1 VYFPYVLWYLSYPTH
16 NLYIWWVPG
25 SDEAYLWVTSLEL
38 YMRGK
43 KVGHTTKNCSWQ
55 RNPCGMML
63 FTLLL
68 KIMAMATT
76 SRTLA
81 VHACID
87 KISGQSSNCKK
98 PASLIYKLIL
108 EFNYFTKVASVLPC
122 WWEKN
127 IQCFVFKLM
136 IRFCI

>member
-1 VYFPYVLWYLSYPTH
+1 
-16 NLYIWWVPG
+16 
-25 SDEAYLWVTSLEL
+25 
-38 YMRGK
+38 
-43 KVGHTTKNCSWQ
+43 
-55 RNPCGMML
+55 
-63 FTLLL
+63 
-68 KIMAMATT
+68 MATT

-122 WWEKN
+122 
-127 IQCFVFKLM
+127 
-136 IRFCI
+136 